1 MNQPGLRT
9 EFLINCIISVGRSAL
24 LVGEQ
29 GSAKTKLVNCFLK
42 QYKTEDILVMHSN
55 FSSTTTPQLF
65 QKSVEGNVDR
75 RMGGVFGPPLGKKML
90 IFVDDI
96 SQPEIN
102 KWGDQVTNEF
112 FRSMIEMKGFYSL
125 ERPGDFHSVL
135 GREKYQTLHSFS
147 LMMVMVVPIPSLGHC
162 RIPPVS
168 RGCRSPSSRSWT

>member
-1 MNQPGLRT
+1 MTAPLRT
-9 EFLINCIISVGRSAL
+9 EFLVNCIVSVGRNVL

-42 QYKTEDILVMHSN
+42 QYKTENILVMHSN

-75 RMGGVFGPPLGKKML
+75 RMGSVFGPPVGKKML

-112 FRSMIEMKGFYSL
+112 FRSMIEMSGFYSL
-125 ERPGDFHSVL
+125 ERPGDFYNIL
-135 GREKYQTLHSFS
+135 GRRRNILTSPTLKCQMSHLRPRWSC
-147 LMMVMVVPIPSLGHC
+147 LLY
-162 RIPPVS
+162 
-168 RGCRSPSSRSWT
+168 